1 MGSFHRMDK
10 KFFTLIRLLFLT
22 VIILS
27 FIPVNA
33 QGVDEQYKQAIES
46 ADAYFEKADYLNAK
60 ASYQI
65 AAQLKPDE
73 QYPKDRLRESID
85 LLRIQMEQMAEFN
98 DKLAYADRLY
108 REKSWDSAIAAYR
121 EAQKIMPSDPY
132 PADQIKLINEMKA
145 DEAASESVYN
155 GLIRDGDA
163 LFTSADYAA
172 AREKYA
178 EAAGRYP
185 DRQEVL
191 DKIDLTDQKLQE
203 IADQQSGYEKAISEA
218 EMYHA
223 RKDYE
228 KELESY
234 KAAAELKPE
243 EPFPQVKI
251 RELNEFL
258 RKYEAYNSFVSQGD
272 ELYISQQF
280 AAARVKY
287 EQALEILPDEKYP
300 KEIISKINI
309 ALAEKTERDKAAY
322 DEAIAKA
329 DELFNQEDYEAAMVA
344 YSDALRSWPEGEHAQ
359 QRLSRI
365 SEIQALKKA
374 KEEAYASAISLADKL
389 FAEGSYEEARAE
401 YRKAADLNPFEQY
414 PKVRIDE
421 IDMIMAEFKDKLD
434 QYNAVIQG
442 ADKLFNLGDYAQSR
456 IQYLK
461 AQEIMSERSYPAD
474 QIRMID
480 EILGQEKATR
490 EAYEAA
496 IARANEHFTNREWED
511 AKVDYVEANDL
522 IPEEQYPDDRIA
534 EINTILAQ
542 LQAEQ
547 ENYTLALKTADR
559 LFAEEDYNA
568 ALLEYRKA
576 SEIFTEEEY
585 PKEKIEEINSILDEQ
600 TRLAGIE
607 ESYNN
612 AIANGDR
619 LLEEGK
625 YQEAR
630 SYYETALGIKAGE
643 SYPQQKITEI
653 ESLMAA
659 AEAARLAQERDEA
672 YAAAIAKADGL
683 FDAQS
688 YAEARAEYNSAS
700 GIKPGEQYP
709 ADRIAEIDAIFAE
722 QARLQG
728 IDESYNEAIAA
739 ADAFL
744 AEQKLNEAKG
754 EYQRAQGIKPD
765 ESYPAEKIAEIDAI
779 FAALAEKQEQ
789 YSIAIETADA
799 FFGNQEYAEA
809 REAYVRA
816 QGIMPDEPYPAQ
828 KIIEIDGFLANLAEQ
843 QRIEE
848 GYANAIALGDNH
860 FTNKEY
866 SEARADYETALT
878 FKPAEQYPE
887 GRITE
892 IDGILAELDRQQ
904 QLEASYAAAI
914 ARADEFFTEEQYAEA
929 KTAYNEAL
937 AAKPGD
943 LYASAR
949 VSEID
954 GILAELNRLQ
964 EIEDNYTNAIA
975 TADAAY
981 DAMNYIAAK
990 EAYNNALLFKPDEQY
1005 PAERISEIDVL
1016 LIEQARQ
1023 QAIDAQYNELVASAD
1038 SLFMLEEYE
1047 PASQFYSDALE
1058 LKPGEVYPGNKINEI
1073 EGILAEIARQKQI
1086 DESYAESIGTA
1097 DEYFNRGAFM
1107 EALQTY
1113 QQASQIK
1120 PGEDYPKQRI
1130 NDINNRL
1137 EELEAERQK
1146 AYNAAI
1152 TQADNYYNMANYRN
1166 AKAAYQTAV
1175 DIKPDEQYARDRLD
1189 EVTVLYMAELES
1201 LKKDYRKYIADAD
1214 NYFNSKIYDGAIENY
1229 RIAAGI
1235 LPDESY
1241 PGQMI
1246 ARITKIINDN
1256 AITDVN
1262 KLAQVIPN
1270 NTDRKFGFTAL
1281 PVNVRKAN
1289 YILIKA
1295 KNVSSHDFKM
1305 LVNFGQDNLKNGGV
1319 VLQVPKGEATRDYII
1334 RIGAMYK
1341 WFSEDNN
1348 WLSIYPEGGDIE
1360 VALIRISKSD

>member
-22 VIILS
+22 VILLS

-33 QGVDEQYKQAIES
+33 QGVDDQYKQAIES

-65 AAQLKPDE
+65 ATQLKPDE
-73 QYPKDRLRESID
+73 QYPKDRLRESIN
-85 LLRIQMEQMAEFN
+85 LLRIQMEQMAEYN

-108 REKSWDSAIAAYR
+108 REKSWDNAIAAYR

-132 PADQIKLINEMKA
+132 PADQIKLINEIKA
-145 DEAASESVYN
+145 DETASESAYT
-155 GLIRDGDA
+155 GLIREGDNLLA
-163 LFTSADYAA
+163 AANYTA
-172 AREKYA
+172 AREKYS
-178 EAAGRYP
+178 EAARLYP

-191 DKIDLTDQKLQE
+191 DKIALADQRLQE

-234 KAAAELKPE
+234 KTAAELKPE
-243 EPFPQVKI
+243 EPLPQVKI

-309 ALAEKTERDKAAY
+309 ALSEKTERDKAAY

-329 DELFNQEDYEAAMVA
+329 DELFNQEDYEAAMLA

-389 FAEGSYEEARAE
+389 FAEESYEEARAE

-421 IDMIMAEFKDKLD
+421 IDMVLAELRDMID

-442 ADKLFNLGDYAQSR
+442 ADKLFNVGDYAQAR
-456 IQYLK
+456 IQYLR
-461 AQEIMSERSYPAD
+461 AQEIISERTYPVD

-480 EILGQEKATR
+480 EILGQEQATR
-490 EAYEAA
+490 EAYDAA
-496 IARANEHFTNREWED
+496 IARADDHFTNREWED

-522 IPEEQYPDDRIA
+522 IPEEQYPDDRIT
-534 EINTILAQ
+534 EINAIMAQ
-542 LQAEQ
+542 LKAEQ
-547 ENYTLALKTADR
+547 ENYTLTLKTADQ
-559 LFAEEDYNA
+559 LLAEGDYNA
-568 ALLEYRKA
+568 ALIEYRKA
-576 SEIFTEEEY
+576 SEIFTEETY
-585 PKEKIEEINSILDEQ
+585 PKEKIEEINGILAEQ

-607 ESYNN
+607 ESYNK
-612 AIANGDR
+612 AIAEGDR
-619 LLEEGK
+619 LMEEGK

-630 SYYETALGIKAGE
+630 SSYETALVIKAGE
-643 SYPQQKITEI
+643 NYPQQKITEI

-672 YAAAIAKADGL
+672 YTAAIAEADGL
-683 FDAQS
+683 FDTQS
-688 YAEARAEYNSAS
+688 YAEAKAVYNNAS
-700 GIKPGEQYP
+700 DIKPAEQYP
-709 ADRIAEIDAIFAE
+709 VDRIAEIDAIFAE
-722 QARLQG
+722 QSRLQG
-728 IDESYNEAIAA
+728 IEESYREAVTA

-744 AEQKLNEAKG
+744 AEQKLNEAKS
-754 EYQRAQGIKPD
+754 EYQRALGIKPG
-765 ESYPAEKIAEIDAI
+765 EPYPAEKIAEIDAI
-779 FAALAEKQEQ
+779 FAALAEQQEQ
-789 YSIAIETADA
+789 YRIAIETADT

-816 QGIMPDEPYPAQ
+816 QGFMPEEAYPAQ
-828 KIIEIDGFLANLAEQ
+828 RIAEIDGLLANLAEQ

-848 GYANAIALGDNH
+848 GYANAVALGDNH
-860 FTNKEY
+860 FTNKEF

-878 FKPAEQYPE
+878 FKPAEQYPKD
-887 GRITE
+887 RLTE
-892 IDGILAELDRQQ
+892 IEAILAEQARQQ
-904 QLEASYAAAI
+904 QLDAEYATAI
-914 ARADEFFTEEQYAEA
+914 AKADELFTGEQYAEA
-929 KTAYNEAL
+929 KSTYNEAL
-937 AAKPGD
+937 SAKPD
-943 LYASAR
+943 DPYASGR
-949 VSEID
+949 IDEIN
-954 GILAELNRLQ
+954 GILAEMNRLR
-964 EIEDNYTNAIA
+964 EIEDNYNNTIA
-975 TADAAY
+975 TANAAFN
-981 DAMNYIAAK
+981 AQNYITAK
-990 EAYNNALLFKPDEQY
+990 EAYTNALAFKPDEQY
-1005 PAERISEIDVL
+1005 PVDRISEIDVL
-1016 LIEQARQ
+1016 LEEQAMQ
-1023 QAIDAQYNELVASAD
+1023 QAIDAQYNKLVSSAD
-1038 SLFMLEEYE
+1038 SLFMMEEYE
-1047 PASQFYSDALE
+1047 PASRYYTDALE
-1058 LKPGEVYPGNKINEI
+1058 LKPGEAYPGNKITEI
-1073 EGILAEIARQKQI
+1073 EGILAELARQKQI
-1086 DESYAESIGTA
+1086 DESYAEAITTA
-1097 DEYFNRGAFM
+1097 DDYFNRGAFM

-1113 QQASQIK
+1113 QQASEIK
-1120 PGEDYPKQRI
+1120 PGEAHPKQRI
-1130 NDINNRL
+1130 SEINNRL

-1146 AYNAAI
+1146 AYDAAVA
-1152 TQADNYYNMANYRN
+1152 QADNYYNMANYRL
-1166 AKAAYQTAV
+1166 AKSAYQTAV
-1175 DIKPDEQYARDRLD
+1175 DIKPDEQYAKDRLD

-1201 LKKDYRKYIADAD
+1201 LKKEYRKYIADAD
-1214 NYFNSKIYDGAIENY
+1214 NYFNGKIYDGAIENY

-1235 LPDESY
+1235 LPDEPY

-1270 NTDRKFGFTAL
+1270 NTDRKFAFTAL

-1295 KNVSSHDFKM
+1295 KNVSDHDFKM

-1319 VLQVPKGEATRDYII
+1319 VLQVPEGEATKDYII
-1334 RIGAMYK
+1334 RIGAIYK

-1360 VALIRISKSD
+1360 VSLIRISKSD